1 MYSIHYSL
9 MKRGIGMEEIVKR
22 NSELDD
28 LRKKEILQ
36 MMSNT
41 SLNPIL
47 AESEVGIANYTK
59 LPVSRLTAYGTAFQ
73 PLATAVQTAVA
84 GAGGS
89 GIYYVNTA
97 GKTMF
102 QMKGTNN
109 FIGSLQTATGT
120 VGGGQAQIS
129 PLACD
134 PTMLFMA
141 AALANIEKKLDTIQ
155 DMQQEMMDFLIQ
167 KEKSDLKGNLN
178 FLFDVFNNYKYN
190 WNNAMYKNSNHIK
203 VLDIRQEAEK
213 KIVFYREQIT
223 AKVNKKSFI
232 HSDQTVNK
240 QLKAVQDQFKD
251 YQLALYLLGFSSF
264 LEVLLLENYDADYL
278 KGISE
283 KLDSYSL
290 KYRELYTKCY
300 DEIEGYSATS
310 VQSSML
316 KGISKASTSVGKFV
330 EKIPVI
336 SNTQADETLIAAGDK
351 LGEIN
356 KEKLKK
362 QMRNLI
368 EHQSNFV
375 RPFIENIDTVNEL
388 YNKPVQLMIDNE
400 NIYIATIA

>member
-1 MYSIHYSL
+1 MGDMISL
-9 MKRGIGMEEIVKR
+9 NNEIQENKD
-22 NSELDD
+22 NAI
-28 LRKKEILQ
+28 LR
-36 MMSNT
+36 MMSDT
-41 SLNPIL
+41 AIYPMLQ
-47 AESEVGIANYTK
+47 ESEVGVSNYTP
-59 LPVSRLTAYGTAFQ
+59 LPLSRLAAYGTAFQ
-73 PLATAVQTAVA
+73 PLATAVQTAVS

-109 FIGSLQTATGT
+109 FIGSLQTSTGM
-120 VGGGQAQIS
+120 VGGGQAQMT
-129 PLACD
+129 PLVCD

-141 AALANIEKKLDTIQ
+141 AALANIEKKLDAIQ
-155 DMQQEMMDFLIQ
+155 NMQKEMMDFLVQ

-190 WNNAMYKNSNHIK
+190 WKNEMYKNSNHIK

-213 KIVFYREQIT
+213 KIAFYREQII

-232 HSDQTVNK
+232 HTDQTVNK
-240 QLKAVQDQFKD
+240 QLQSVQDQFKD

-264 LEVLLLENYDADYL
+264 LEVMLLGNFDADYL
-278 KGISE
+278 TEISDKLE
-283 KLDSYSL
+283 KYSL

-300 DEIEGYSATS
+300 DEIESYSSTS

-316 KGISKASTSVGKFV
+316 KGIAKASTSVGKLV

-336 SNTQADETLIAAGDK
+336 SKGQADEALIAAGDK
-351 LGEIN
+351 LDELNDG
-356 KEKLKK
+356 KLKK
-362 QMRNLI
+362 QMRSLI
-368 EHQSNFV
+368 EHQSNSI

-388 YNKPVQLMIDNE
+388 CNKPVQLLIDKDNL
-400 NIYIATIA
+400 YISTIA

>member
-1 MYSIHYSL
+1 MGDMIRL
-9 MKRGIGMEEIVKR
+9 NNEIQENKD
-22 NSELDD
+22 NAI
-28 LRKKEILQ
+28 LR
-36 MMSNT
+36 MMSDT
-41 SLNPIL
+41 SIYPMLQEP
-47 AESEVGIANYTK
+47 EVGVSNYTP
-59 LPVSRLTAYGTAFQ
+59 LPLSRLAAYGTAFQ
-73 PLATAVQTAVA
+73 PLATAVQTAVS

-109 FIGSLQTATGT
+109 FIGSLQTSTGM
-120 VGGGQAQIS
+120 VGGGQAQMT

-134 PTMLFMA
+134 PTMIFMA
-141 AALANIEKKLDTIQ
+141 AALANIEKKIDAIQ
-155 DMQQEMMDFLIQ
+155 DMQKEMMDFLVQ

-190 WNNAMYKNSNHIK
+190 WKNEMYKNSNHIK

-213 KIVFYREQIT
+213 KIAFYREQII
-223 AKVNKKSFI
+223 AKINKKSFI

-240 QLKAVQDQFKD
+240 QLQSVRDQFKD

-264 LEVLLLENYDADYL
+264 LEVMLLGNFDADYL
-278 KGISE
+278 TGISDKLE
-283 KLDSYSL
+283 KYSL

-300 DEIEGYSATS
+300 DEIESYSSTS

-316 KGISKASTSVGKFV
+316 KGIAKASTSVGKLV

-336 SNTQADETLIAAGDK
+336 SKGQADEALIAAGDK
-351 LGEIN
+351 LDELNDG
-356 KEKLKK
+356 KLRK
-362 QMRNLI
+362 QMRSLI
-368 EHQSNFV
+368 EHQSNSI

-388 YNKPVQLMIDNE
+388 CNKPVQLLIDKDNL
-400 NIYIATIA
+400 YISTIA